1 MLKVCETNSSVLSSL
16 FSLVHVLRDS
26 FFLII
31 VIVCQS
37 FISKFLRWSWRVETY
52 PRALWLLHLL
62 VVFPLHTLRNSGR
75 QFLIKVYLYPELL
88 FSRHVLVFLFFFFW
102 NKWFERRWYFIF
114 YLQNNSGMLKL
125 KFQNESVYH
134 EALTYFRTYFF

>member
-1 MLKVCETNSSVLSSL
+1 MFSSL
-16 FSLVHVLRDS
+16 FSLVRVLRDS
-26 FFLII
+26 VFLII

-37 FISKFLRWSWRVETY
+37 FIFKFLRWSWRVETY
-52 PRALWLLHLL
+52 RRAFWLFHLF

-88 FSRHVLVFLFFFFW
+88 FNRHVLVFLFFFW

-114 YLQNNSGMLKL
+114 YLQNNSAMLKL

-134 EALTYFRTYFF
+134 EALTYFLTYFF